1 MPAFNSDES
10 HDQTHDLERVTRAVT
25 AATDK
30 RKADALMAHLGKQD
44 HRPDRR
50 FHIARLHSGSFSL
63 QQAIVNVVAF
73 GGLYQ

>member
-1 MPAFNSDES
+1 MPAFNSDEP
-10 HDQTHDLERVTRAVT
+10 HDQTHDLERVTNAVT

-30 RKADALMAHLGKQD
+30 RKDDASMAHLGKQD

-63 QQAIVNVVAF
+63 EQVLVNVIAF
-73 GGLYQ
+73 GGL